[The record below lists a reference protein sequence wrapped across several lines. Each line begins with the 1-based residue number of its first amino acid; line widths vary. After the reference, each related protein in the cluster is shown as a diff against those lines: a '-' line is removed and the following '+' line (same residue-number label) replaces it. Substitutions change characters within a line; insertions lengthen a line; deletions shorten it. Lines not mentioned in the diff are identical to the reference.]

1 MYSTMYSTKW
11 TERRYLGKRKED
23 GKRVYIAAPTWDCNW
38 YWSFGYLQA
47 TGEHFHLRYLG
58 YYKGGINW
66 KDALERDYNL
76 NVKLRG
82 DNLWKF
88 YELAKTAYGL
98 RDAAEILG
106 RGGSFL
112 MGITENPLFEV
123 ITNKAEV
130 DRINQIVLPQIFDT
144 INEMFD

>member
-1 MYSTMYSTKW
+1 MTTTMYSTKW

-23 GKRVYIAAPTWDCNW
+23 GRMIYIAPPTWDCNW
-38 YWSFGYLQA
+38 YWSFGYLKA
-47 TGEHFHLRYLG
+47 TGEHFHLRNYGNL
-58 YYKGGINW
+58 NW
-66 KDALERDYNL
+66 KDALERDYTL

-98 RDAAEILG
+98 KDAAEILG
-106 RGGSFL
+106 RGGCNV
-112 MGITENPLFEV
+112 TDNPLTEV
-123 ITNKAEV
+123 IKNKAEV
-130 DRINQIVLPQIFDT
+130 DRINQIVLPQIFDA

>member
-1 MYSTMYSTKW
+1 LSIPNKAETKW

-23 GKRVYIAAPTWDCNW
+23 GKRLYLAAPTWDCGW
-38 YWSFGYLQA
+38 YWSFGYLKA
-47 TGEHFHLRYLG
+47 TGEHYHLRNCN
-58 YYKGGINW
+58 INW
-66 KDALERDYNL
+66 KDGLERDYNL

-98 RDAAEILG
+98 RDAAIILG
-106 RGGSFL
+106 QGGSFL
-112 MGITENPLFEV
+112 SAITENPLLEV
-123 ITNKAEV
+123 ITNKTEV
-130 DRINQIVLPQIFDT
+130 DRINQIVLPQIFDA

>member
-1 MYSTMYSTKW
+1 MYLTKW

-23 GKRVYIAAPTWDCNW
+23 GKMVYIAAPTWDCNW

-47 TGEHFHLRYLG
+47 TGEHYHLRSYAN
-58 YYKGGINW
+58 INW
-66 KDALERDYNL
+66 KDALERDYTL

-98 RDAAEILG
+98 KEAAELLG
-106 RGGSFL
+106 RGGSNV
-112 MGITENPLFEV
+112 TENPLSEIIKNNF
-123 ITNKAEV
+123 EV
-130 DRINQIVLPQIFDT
+130 DRINLIVLPQIFDE

>member
-1 MYSTMYSTKW
+1 MYLTKW
-11 TERRYLGKRKED
+11 TERHYLGKRKED

-38 YWSFGYLQA
+38 YWSFGYLEA
-47 TGEHFHLRYLG
+47 TGEHYHLRNFG
-58 YYKGGINW
+58 NINW
-66 KDALERDYNL
+66 KDALERDYTL

-106 RGGSFL
+106 RGGSHV
-112 MGITENPLFEV
+112 TDNPLAEV
-123 ITNKAEV
+123 IKNKAEV
-130 DRINQIVLPQIFDT
+130 DRINQIVLPQIFDA
-144 INEMFD
+144 INEMFYKPK

>member
-1 MYSTMYSTKW
+1 MYLTKW

-23 GKRVYIAAPTWDCNW
+23 GKMVYIAAPTWDCNW

-47 TGEHFHLRYLG
+47 TGEHYHLRSYG
-58 YYKGGINW
+58 DINW
-66 KDALERDYNL
+66 KDALERDYTL

-98 RDAAEILG
+98 KEAAELLG
-106 RGGSFL
+106 RGGSNV
-112 MGITENPLFEV
+112 TENPLSEIIKNNF
-123 ITNKAEV
+123 EV
-130 DRINQIVLPQIFDT
+130 DRINLIVLPQIFDE

>member
-1 MYSTMYSTKW
+1 MYSTKW

-23 GKRVYIAAPTWDCNW
+23 RKMVYIAAPTWDCNW

-47 TGEHFHLRYLG
+47 TGEHYHLRDLG
-58 YYKGGINW
+58 YYQGNINW
-66 KDALERDYNL
+66 IDALERDFTL

-88 YELAKTAYGL
+88 YELAKTAYVL
-98 RDAAEILG
+98 KDAAEILG
-106 RGGSFL
+106 RGGSNVTL
-112 MGITENPLFEV
+112 IRTENPLSEV
-123 ITNKAEV
+123 IKNNAEV
-130 DRINQIVLPQIFDT
+130 DRINQIVLPKIFDA

>member
-1 MYSTMYSTKW
+1 MYSTKW
-11 TERRYLGKRKED
+11 TERRFLGKRKED
-23 GKRVYIAAPTWDCNW
+23 GRMVYIAAPTWDCNW
-38 YWSFGYLQA
+38 YWSFGYLKA
-47 TGEHFHLRYLG
+47 TGEHYHLRNCN
-58 YYKGGINW
+58 INW
-66 KDALERDYNL
+66 KDGLERDYIL

-106 RGGSFL
+106 KGGSNL
-112 MGITENPLFEV
+112 TENSLREA
-123 ITNKAEV
+123 IKNKAEV
-130 DRINQIVLPQIFDT
+130 DRINQIVLPQIFDA